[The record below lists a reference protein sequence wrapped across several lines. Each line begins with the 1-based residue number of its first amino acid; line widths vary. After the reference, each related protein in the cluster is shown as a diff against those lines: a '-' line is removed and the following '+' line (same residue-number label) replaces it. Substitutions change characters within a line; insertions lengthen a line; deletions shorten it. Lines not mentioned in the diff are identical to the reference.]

1 MTETRNQP
9 NAATS
14 EYPRPELIA
23 TTDWLAAHMDD
34 PQVRIV
40 DCDEFVAYQRMHIAG
55 AIGLRTHHYFKGTGD
70 SASGAGIGVHV
81 MDAGKFADLM
91 SSHGIGSDHTVVAY
105 DNSGG
110 VYAARLWWA
119 LDYYGHTA
127 CRILNGG
134 FRAWYE
140 EGRPVTQD
148 RPRLEPARFEPKPAR
163 GDTLCSLSDV
173 RAAIDDP
180 GVVIWDVR
188 SAEEHAGTDDRPNK
202 RHGRIPGAVHMEWRE
217 VTAPPGSGTL
227 LPPEEISRRLTAIGN
242 TPDKRVITHCQAG
255 IRAAHGMF
263 LLRLM
268 GYDRVG
274 NYDASWNEWG
284 NRDDTPIEK

>member
-1 MTETRNQP
+1 MTGTRNQ
-9 NAATS
+9 ASAVTS

-55 AIGLRTHHYFKGTGD
+55 AIGLRTHHYFKGLGD

-127 CRILNGG
+127 CRVLNGG
-134 FRAWYE
+134 FRSWHE
-140 EGRPVTQD
+140 EGRPITQD
-148 RPRLEPARFEPKPAR
+148 QTRPERADFRAD
-163 GDTLCSLSDV
+163 GTSDTLCSLDEV
-173 RAAIDDP
+173 RGAIEDH
-180 GVVIWDVR
+180 GTVIWDVR
-188 SAEEHAGTDDRPNK
+188 SAEEHAGTDSRPNK
-202 RHGRIPGAVHMEWRE
+202 RHGRIPGAVHTEWLDM
-217 VTAPPGSGTL
+217 TAPRGSGSL
-227 LPPEEISRRLTAIGN
+227 LPPEEISRRLTAIGI

-255 IRAAHGMF
+255 IRAAYGMF
-263 LLRLM
+263 VLRLM
-268 GYDRVG
+268 GYDSVC